1 MSQPSNPSAPAT
13 EGQWFAI
20 QTLSNKE
27 GSVRR
32 YIEHFKAVEEMEDY
46 VFEVLMPEETVTEI
60 KNGKKTTKKRKFYP
74 NYVFL
79 RMKLYDEDGRVL
91 QKPWYFINGIDGV
104 IGFIGKQNPVALK
117 ESEIQ
122 TIQAKVL
129 EAEGRETPKVEFN
142 VGEEVRITDGPFLN
156 FNGRVDEID
165 AANGKLKISVS
176 IFGRFT
182 PVTLEFWQVERITE

>member
-1 MSQPSNPSAPAT
+1 MSQPQPPSAPAS
-13 EGQWFAI
+13 EGQWFAV

-27 GSVRR
+27 AAVKR
-32 YIEHFKAVEEMEDY
+32 YIEHFRVVEEMEDY
-46 VFEVLMPEETVTEI
+46 VFEVLMPEETVTEVR
-60 KNGKKTTKKRKFYP
+60 NGKKTTKRRKLYP

-79 RMKLYDEDGRVL
+79 RMKLYDEEGRVL
-91 QKPWYFINGIDGV
+91 QKPWYFINTIDGV

-117 ESEIQ
+117 EAEIQ

-129 EAEGRETPKVEFN
+129 EAEGKEIPKVQFS

-165 AANGKLKISVS
+165 AEAGKLKISVS

>member
-1 MSQPSNPSAPAT
+1 MSDLPPPPAATT

-27 GSVRR
+27 GSVKR
-32 YIEHFKAVEEMEDY
+32 YIERFRVVEEMEDH

-60 KNGKKTTKKRKFYP
+60 KNSKKTVKKRKFYP

-79 RMKLYDEDGRVL
+79 RMRLYDEEGRVM

-117 ESEIQ
+117 QSEIE
-122 TIQAKVL
+122 TIQAKVH
-129 EAEGRETPKVEFN
+129 EAEGKETPKVQFT

-165 AANGKLKISVS
+165 GAAGKLKVSVS

-182 PVTLEFWQVERITE
+182 PVTLEFWQVERVTE

>member
-1 MSQPSNPSAPAT
+1 MSQPQQPAAPTT

-27 GSVRR
+27 ASVKR
-32 YIEHFKAVEEMEDY
+32 YIEHFRAVEEMEEHL
-46 VFEVLMPEETVTEI
+46 FEVLMPEETVTEI

-74 NYVFL
+74 NYIFL
-79 RMKLYDEDGRVL
+79 RMKLYDEDGRVM

-122 TIQAKVL
+122 TIIAKMH
-129 EAEGRETPKVEFN
+129 EAEGRETPKVQFN

-165 AANGKLKISVS
+165 GEAGKLKVSVS

-182 PVTLEFWQVERITE
+182 PVTLEFWQVERISE